1 MKHKYPT
8 QPIKSV
14 EEFKEKYGPKPP
26 LPPPPSPEAKTA
38 MKAVLNAWD
47 PPYKPHPKKPRP
59 ANPGTFSE
67 NERAL
72 LLRGVIDAL
81 RQRPNAPAF
90 NVWHKHGLSRVYFA
104 DDSWLS
110 YGTDGTAIYGPDRT
124 GDAYR
129 LRSELG
135 LKRAAKRAISV

>member
-1 MKHKYPT
+1 MNIEDLKAKY
-8 QPIKSV
+8 SS
-14 EEFKEKYGPKPP
+14 KPP
-26 LPPPPSPEAKTA
+26 PALPLTPEAKAA
-38 MKAVLNAWD
+38 MKAFLDAWD

-59 ANPGTFSE
+59 ANPGTFTE

-90 NVWHKHGLSRVYFA
+90 NVWHKHGLSRIYFA

-110 YGTDGTAIYGPDRT
+110 YGTDGTAVYGPDRT

-135 LKRAAKRAISV
+135 LKRAAKRAVSV